1 MSGVHFYTKSLLRE
15 KDEIVQVV
23 DAILATNLDHFLLKW
38 CVFSMS
44 VLASIFVSSLKWK
57 IHKKTS
63 RNSTGKPPPRTW
75 KIDLGTHI
83 VFLMYFGN
91 LFSNLVAPIGAIWPP
106 FSCLFVP
113 FAPLWFTFG
122 YLLAPFGSFLAPFRV
137 PSRYFGPELRATSY
151 LDGFFQEKKNV
162 KRNKCGT

>member
-1 MSGVHFYTKSLLRE
+1 
-15 KDEIVQVV
+15 
-23 DAILATNLDHFLLKW
+23 
-38 CVFSMS
+38 
-44 VLASIFVSSLKWK
+44 
-57 IHKKTS
+57 
-63 RNSTGKPPPRTW
+63 
-75 KIDLGTHI
+75 
-83 VFLMYFGN
+83 MYFGH

-151 LDGFFQEKKNV
+151 LDGFFSRKKERETEQMRDV
-162 KRNKCGT
+162 KIRDGQNAGRIQIAHSIVNSIAGPVPLRKGFKYAKHACVLNTDDVLLHSTHV